1 MEPVTHF
8 MTGAV
13 LARSGLNRRAAYATV
28 TMVLAAETPDL
39 DTLWSVWGPV
49 AGFQH
54 HRGWTHTFL
63 GLPFEAA
70 LLVGVVWAWHRW
82 RPEVRTSG
90 GAPVRWGLLYGFAI
104 VALLSH
110 IFLDWT
116 NNYGVRPFF
125 PFDPRWYA
133 GSFVFIFD
141 PVLFVVLLGA
151 LVAPAL
157 FGLVSSEVGARGERF
172 RGRGWARAGLM
183 GAVCLW
189 AVRGYEAER
198 AREVARAGDYG
209 SATVRRLTVDPFPA
223 DPFQWQTVVE
233 TADFYQ
239 VGRVDSWNGT
249 MTSGGKAD
257 IFYRGALTPGIR
269 AAEASSLGRAYMD
282 WSKYPVVRE
291 ADATGTEGAT
301 TVVSFRDL
309 RFMYDVTLMSG
320 REDPPLMGLVF
331 LDARG
336 RVVEM
341 EMDGRRQR

>member
-1 MEPVTHF
+1 MEPVTHL

-28 TMVLAAETPDL
+28 TMTLAAEMPDL
-39 DTLWSVWGPV
+39 DTLWSLRGPV
-49 AGFQH
+49 AGFAH

-70 LLVGVVWAWHRW
+70 VLVGAVWAWHRW
-82 RPEVRTSG
+82 RPKVGRSG

-125 PFDPRWYA
+125 PFNPRWYA

-151 LVAPAL
+151 LLAPAL
-157 FGLVSSEVGARGERF
+157 FGLVGSEVGARRERF
-172 RGRGWARAGLM
+172 RGRGWARAGLI

-189 AVRGYEAER
+189 GVRGYEAMR

-209 SATVRRLTVDPFPA
+209 SATVRRLTVDPFPGN
-223 DPFQWQTVVE
+223 PFRWQAVVE

-239 VGRVDSWNGT
+239 VGQVDSWNGT
-249 MTSGGKAD
+249 MTSAGQAD
-257 IFYRGALTPGIR
+257 IFYRGPMTPAIR

-282 WSKYPVVRE
+282 WSQFPVVRE
-291 ADATGTEGAT
+291 ADATGVEGAT

-309 RFMYDVTLMSG
+309 RFMYDVPLMDG
-320 REDPPLMGLVF
+320 REHSPLLGLVY
-331 LDARG
+331 LDPQR
-336 RVVEM
+336 RLVEM
-341 EMDGRRQR
+341 EMNGRAER